1 MDHDVTR
8 KTPRKVASRFELA
21 ASRMA
26 EAWLEA
32 GTVTVS
38 ADDLRVAREFL
49 TQTGWTVREA
59 RGGLLRLARKRGG
72 PVREMTPGRRS
83 FCSRCAGSRNA
94 AESPLRAGIERNS
107 NRMYE

>member
-1 MDHDVTR
+1 VDHDVTG
-8 KTPRKVASRFELA
+8 KKPRKVASRFELA

-32 GTVTVS
+32 GAVTVS
-38 ADDLRVAREFL
+38 ADDLRVVREFL

-72 PVREMTPGRRS
+72 PVREMTREAVVLFALRGLAERS
-83 FCSRCAGSRNA
+83 
-94 AESPLRAGIERNS
+94 
-107 NRMYE
+107 